1 MGKLY
6 ICGTPIGNLDDVS
19 IRLLKTLR
27 KVDLIACEDTRQT
40 VKILN
45 RFKIKTPLTS
55 YHEHSSKGK
64 EDYLLEELLSGK
76 NIALVSD
83 AGMPLIS
90 DPGETLVKRVI
101 TADIDLEIVPGPSA
115 LICALALSGL
125 DSTAFIFEG
134 FLPNRSSKRREALT
148 ALQKET
154 RTIILY
160 EAPHRLSS
168 TLKDIEEVMGGD
180 RPIVVARELT
190 KKYEEMN
197 LIIAHLGG
205 GISVGAHRK
214 GRIIDVNN
222 ALDGDGPFS
231 PERSGGLP
239 VGDLVKLCFSGKYSE
254 GEVRKLIKGKGGLVS
269 YLGTNDGRE
278 VVKRIKNGDKKAELI
293 YKAMAYQVSK
303 EIGSCAAVL
312 KGAVDGILLTGGIA
326 YDQMFT
332 NWIKES
338 VEFISDVYI
347 YPGEDE
353 LVALAEGGLRV
364 LRGEEKAK
372 EYK

>member
-90 DPGETLVKRVI
+90 DPGENLVKRVI

-190 KKYEEMN
+190 KKYEEMKR
-197 LIIAHLGG
+197 G
-205 GISVGAHRK
+205 SVGELRTFYEENPPRGEICILIAGEKNERAEVTLEMVAEEIDELLEK
-214 GRIIDVNN
+214 G
-222 ALDGDGPFS
+222 L
-231 PERSGGLP
+231 
-239 VGDLVKLCFSGKYSE
+239 
-254 GEVRKLIKGKGGLVS
+254 
-269 YLGTNDGRE
+269 
-278 VVKRIKNGDKKAELI
+278 DKKEAF
-293 YKAMAYQVSK
+293 KM
-303 EIGSCAAVL
+303 
-312 KGAVDGILLTGGIA
+312 
-326 YDQMFT
+326 
-332 NWIKES
+332 
-338 VEFISDVYI
+338 
-347 YPGEDE
+347 
-353 LVALAEGGLRV
+353 
-364 LRGEEKAK
+364 KAK
-372 EYK
+372 EYGIKKSTIYNYHIKRK

>member
-90 DPGETLVKRVI
+90 DPGENLVKRVI

-190 KKYEEMN
+190 KKYEEMKR
-197 LIIAHLGG
+197 G
-205 GISVGAHRK
+205 SVGELRIFYEENPPRGEICILIAGEKNERAEVTLEMVAEEIDELLEK
-214 GRIIDVNN
+214 G
-222 ALDGDGPFS
+222 L
-231 PERSGGLP
+231 
-239 VGDLVKLCFSGKYSE
+239 
-254 GEVRKLIKGKGGLVS
+254 
-269 YLGTNDGRE
+269 
-278 VVKRIKNGDKKAELI
+278 DKKEAF
-293 YKAMAYQVSK
+293 KM
-303 EIGSCAAVL
+303 
-312 KGAVDGILLTGGIA
+312 
-326 YDQMFT
+326 
-332 NWIKES
+332 
-338 VEFISDVYI
+338 
-347 YPGEDE
+347 
-353 LVALAEGGLRV
+353 
-364 LRGEEKAK
+364 KAK
-372 EYK
+372 EYGIKKSAIYNYHIKRK

>member
-90 DPGETLVKRVI
+90 DPGENLVKRVI

-190 KKYEEMN
+190 KKYEEMKR
-197 LIIAHLGG
+197 G
-205 GISVGAHRK
+205 SVGELRTFYEENPPRGEICILIAGEKNERAEVTLEMVAEEIDELLEK
-214 GRIIDVNN
+214 G
-222 ALDGDGPFS
+222 L
-231 PERSGGLP
+231 
-239 VGDLVKLCFSGKYSE
+239 
-254 GEVRKLIKGKGGLVS
+254 
-269 YLGTNDGRE
+269 
-278 VVKRIKNGDKKAELI
+278 DKKEAF
-293 YKAMAYQVSK
+293 KM
-303 EIGSCAAVL
+303 
-312 KGAVDGILLTGGIA
+312 
-326 YDQMFT
+326 
-332 NWIKES
+332 
-338 VEFISDVYI
+338 
-347 YPGEDE
+347 
-353 LVALAEGGLRV
+353 
-364 LRGEEKAK
+364 KAK
-372 EYK
+372 EYGIKKSAIYNYHIKRK